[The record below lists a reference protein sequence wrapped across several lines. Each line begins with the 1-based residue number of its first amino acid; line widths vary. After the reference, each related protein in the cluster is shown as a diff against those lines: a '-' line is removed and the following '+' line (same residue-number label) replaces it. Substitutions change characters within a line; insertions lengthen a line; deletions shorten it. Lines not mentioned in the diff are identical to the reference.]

1 MRFYRWL
8 EAAVFA
14 SCLAVTCVYTTLAQR
29 PHLYSKQEPI
39 RLDFDMQNIAKP
51 ATYETGYLWDF
62 SNNTFIQPVKTGFN
76 LGRKTAEAY
85 NVNTLD
91 EVPDSSWYTNRNGV
105 RQMSIAEIKRG
116 ANETD
121 GPAPGA
127 LTVVK
132 GKTNGITPGFQIKDS
147 RGDIYLLKFDPVGY
161 LEMSSGAE
169 AIATRLFYAIGYNVP
184 QNTSYRFRRD
194 QLKLD
199 PKATF
204 TDSLGKKRQLTE
216 ADVDAILK
224 LAASY
229 PNGEYRAL
237 ASKFLRGKPVGNF
250 KFAGTRADDPN
261 DIIPHEHRRD
271 LRALRV
277 FAAWLNHNDIR
288 NGNNLDMF
296 VKADGREFI
305 RHYLIDFGSALG
317 SDTAFPNANDVGYAH
332 QMDFGEARKSLLT
345 FGLYQPHWR
354 SVENRVQFTSVG
366 NFASD
371 KFKPHQW
378 KSNFPL
384 EAFQNMTDRDA
395 YWAAKI
401 VASFT
406 DEQIRAA
413 VETGELSDPKAA
425 EYLTQQLI
433 QRRDAIVRE
442 YVTRNAAIDEVQL
455 QQASNGWALNFTD
468 LKMQFTRNSDETT
481 YEYQLSAAGDP
492 KRVLARGKLNNP
504 QLTFSSELLRQFA
517 AVGGTEADRGV
528 AQLKLKRIGEKKEM
542 LAWLFY
548 DEAGNQLRLV
558 GQLN

>member
-1 MRFYRWL
+1 MRTYRWL

-14 SCLAVTCVYTTLAQR
+14 LCLASSCALTTVAQR

-39 RLDFDMQNIAKP
+39 RLDFDMQNISKP

-62 SNNTFIQPVKTGFN
+62 SNNTFIQPFTKAPRF
-76 LGRKTAEAY
+76 GRKSVEAY
-85 NVNTLD
+85 NVNVLD
-91 EVPDSSWYTNRNGV
+91 EVPNSSWFTNRNGL
-105 RQMSIAEIKRG
+105 RQMSVAEIKRG
-116 ANETD
+116 PNETD
-121 GPAPGA
+121 GPAPGP

-132 GKTNGITPGFQIKDS
+132 GKTNGITPGFQVKDS
-147 RGDIYLLKFDPVGY
+147 RGDIYLLKFDPIGY

-169 AIATRLFYAIGYNVP
+169 AISTRLFYAIGYNVP
-184 QNTSYRFRRD
+184 QNTIYRFRRD

-204 TDSLGKKRQLTE
+204 TDSMGQKRQLTE
-216 ADVDAILK
+216 ADIDAILK

-237 ASKFLRGKPVGNF
+237 ASKFLKGKPVGNF
-250 KFAGTRADDPN
+250 KFAGVREDDPN

-271 LRALRV
+271 LRGLRV

-296 VKADGREFI
+296 VKEDGREFI
-305 RHYLIDFGSALG
+305 RHYLIDFGSTLG
-317 SDTAFPNANDVGYAH
+317 SDTAFPNSNEVGYAH
-332 QMDFGEARKSLLT
+332 QVDFGEARKSLLT

-354 SVENRVQFTSVG
+354 STENRVQFTSVG

-378 KSNFPL
+378 KSNFPM
-384 EAFQNMTDRDA
+384 EAFQNLTDRDA

-413 VETGELSDPKAA
+413 VATGELSDPKAA

-433 QRRDAIVRE
+433 KRRDAIAQE
-442 YVTRNAAIDEVQL
+442 YFNRNAALDDLQL
-455 QQASNGWALNFTD
+455 QQTSNGWVINFTD
-468 LKMQFTRNSDETT
+468 LKIQFARNNDETT
-481 YEYQLSAAGDP
+481 YEYQLSPAGNP
-492 KRVLARGKLNNP
+492 NQILAKGKLDSP
-504 QLTFSSELLRQFA
+504 RLELSSELLRQIA
-517 AVGGTEADRGV
+517 TSGSTEADRGV
-528 AQLKLKRIGEKKEM
+528 AQLKLKRTGDKKEM
-542 LAWLFY
+542 VAWVFY
-548 DEAGNQLRLV
+548 EDLRKHLRLV

>member
-1 MRFYRWL
+1 MRYHRWL

-14 SCLAVTCVYTTLAQR
+14 SCLAVLCAFTTLAQR

-39 RLDFDMQNIAKP
+39 WLDFDMETIKKP
-51 ATYETGYLWDF
+51 ATYETGYLYDF
-62 SNNTFIQPVKTGFN
+62 TNNTFFKPFQNGFGIARKSVEAIN
-76 LGRKTAEAY
+76 L
-85 NVNTLD
+85 NTLD
-91 EVPDSSWYTNRNGV
+91 EVPDSSWFTNRNG
-105 RQMSIAEIKRG
+105 RRPMSIAEIKRG
-116 ANETD
+116 PNETD
-121 GPAPGA
+121 GPAPGP

-132 GKTNGITPGFQIKDS
+132 GKSNGITPGFQVKDS

-169 AIATRLFYAIGYNVP
+169 AISTRLFYAIGYNVP
-184 QNTSYRFRRD
+184 QNTIFRFRRD
-194 QLKLD
+194 QLKID

-204 TDSLGKKRQLTE
+204 TDGLGKKRQLTE

-237 ASKFLRGKPVGNF
+237 ASKFLKGKPVGNF
-250 KFAGTRADDPN
+250 TFAGVREDDPN
-261 DIIPHEHRRD
+261 DIIAHEQRRD

-277 FAAWLNHNDIR
+277 FSAWLNHNDIR

-296 VKADGREFI
+296 VKEDGREFI
-305 RHYLIDFGSALG
+305 RHYLIDFGSTLG

-332 QMDFGEARKSLLT
+332 QLDFGEARKSLLT

-354 SVENRVQFTSVG
+354 SNENRVQFTSVG

-378 KSNFPL
+378 KSNFPIA
-384 EAFQNMTDRDA
+384 AFQNMTDRDA

-433 QRRDAIVRE
+433 KRRDAIVRE
-442 YVTRNAAIDEVQL
+442 YINRRSGLDDLQLRQAA
-455 QQASNGWALNFTD
+455 NGWVLNFSD
-468 LKMQFTRNSDETT
+468 LKMQFARNNDETT
-481 YEYQLSAAGDP
+481 YEYQLLAVENP
-492 KRVLARGKLNNP
+492 NRVLASGKLNNP
-504 QLTFSSELLRQFA
+504 QLTFSAELLSQIA
-517 AVGGTEADRGV
+517 ACGSTETDRGV
-528 AQLKLKRIGEKKEM
+528 AQLKLKRAGEKKEM
-542 LAWLFY
+542 LAWLFF
-548 DEAGNQLRLV
+548 DQANNQLRLI

>member
-1 MRFYRWL
+1 MKTYRWL
-8 EAAVFA
+8 EASLFA
-14 SCLAVTCVYTTLAQR
+14 LCLAVSCAYTTLGQR
-29 PHLYSKQEPI
+29 PQLYSKQEPI
-39 RLDFDMQNIAKP
+39 RLDFDMQSIAKP

-62 SNNTFIQPVKTGFN
+62 SNNTFIQPVKNGFGF
-76 LGRKTAEAY
+76 GRKTVEAY

-91 EVPDSSWYTNRNGV
+91 EVPDSSWFTNRNG
-105 RQMSIAEIKRG
+105 RRPMSIAEIKRG
-116 ANETD
+116 PNETD
-121 GPAPGA
+121 GPAAGT
-127 LTVVK
+127 LTIIK

-147 RGDIYLLKFDPVGY
+147 RGDLYLLKFDPIGY
-161 LEMSSGAE
+161 LEMASGAE
-169 AIATRLFYAIGYNVP
+169 AIASRLFYAIGYNVP
-184 QNTSYRFRRD
+184 QNTIYRFRRD

-204 TDSLGKKRQLTE
+204 TDSLGQKRQLNE
-216 ADVDAILK
+216 ADIDAILK

-237 ASKFLRGKPVGNF
+237 ASKFLTGKPVGNF
-250 KFAGTRADDPN
+250 TFAGTRADDPN

-288 NGNNLDMF
+288 NGNTLDMF
-296 VKADGREFI
+296 VKENGREFI
-305 RHYLIDFGSALG
+305 RHYLIDFGSTLG

-332 QMDFGEARKSLLT
+332 QVDFGEAGKSLLT

-354 SVENRVQFTSVG
+354 STENRVQFTSVG
-366 NFASD
+366 NFTSD

-384 EAFQNMTDRDA
+384 TAFQNMTDRDA
-395 YWAAKI
+395 YWAARI

-406 DEQIRAA
+406 NEQIRAA

-433 QRRDAIVRE
+433 KRRDAIVRE
-442 YVTRNAAIDEVQL
+442 YIARNVALDELQL
-455 QQASNGWALNFTD
+455 QQTANGWVIHFTD
-468 LKMQFTRNSDETT
+468 LKMQWSRNDDETS
-481 YEYQLSAAGDP
+481 YEYQLSAASEPNQVFANGRLDQP
-492 KRVLARGKLNNP
+492 R
-504 QLTFSSELLRQFA
+504 LTLPSDLLRKLA
-517 AVGGTEADRGV
+517 KVGTTEIDRGV
-528 AQLKLKRIGEKKEM
+528 AQFKLKRIGEKKEM

-548 DEAGNQLRLV
+548 DEAHNQLRVV

>member
-1 MRFYRWL
+1 MRTLKWL

-14 SCLAVTCVYTTLAQR
+14 LCLAVSCVFTTYAQR

-39 RLDFDMQNIAKP
+39 RVDFDMQTIAKP
-51 ATYETGYLWDF
+51 ATYETGYLWYF
-62 SNNTFIQPVKTGFN
+62 SNNTFIQPFTKSPF
-76 LGRKTAEAY
+76 GRKSVEAY

-91 EVPDSSWYTNRNGV
+91 EVPNSSWFTNRNGV
-105 RQMSIAEIKRG
+105 RQMSIAEIKRA

-132 GKTNGITPGFQIKDS
+132 GKTNGITPGFQVKDS
-147 RGDIYLLKFDPVGY
+147 RGDIYLLKFDPIGY

-169 AIATRLFYAIGYNVP
+169 AISTRLFYAIGYNVP
-184 QNTSYRFRRD
+184 QNTVSKFRRD

-204 TDSLGKKRQLTE
+204 TDSMGKKRQLTE
-216 ADVDAILK
+216 ADISAILN
-224 LAASY
+224 LAAHY

-237 ASKFLRGKPVGNF
+237 ASKFLKGKPVGNF
-250 KFAGTRADDPN
+250 KFAGTRDDDAN

-296 VKADGREFI
+296 VKAGGREFV
-305 RHYLIDFGSALG
+305 RHYLIDFGSTLG
-317 SDTAFPNANDVGYAH
+317 SDTAFPNANEVGYAH
-332 QMDFGEARKSLLT
+332 QVDFGEARKSLLT

-354 SVENRVQFTSVG
+354 STENRVQFTSVG

-425 EYLTQQLI
+425 AYLTQQLI
-433 QRRDAIVRE
+433 KRRDAIVRE
-442 YVTRNAAIDEVQL
+442 YVTRNAALDEVQL
-455 QQASNGWALNFTD
+455 QQASNGWVIHFTD
-468 LKMQFTRNSDETT
+468 LKMQWGRKTDETT
-481 YEYQLSAAGDP
+481 YEYQLSAADNS
-492 KRVLARGKLNNP
+492 KRVLASGKLTAP
-504 QLTFSSELLRQFA
+504 QLTFSSELLRQVA
-517 AVGGTEADRGV
+517 TLGSSDINRGV
-528 AQLKLKRIGEKKEM
+528 AQLKLKRSGDKKEM
-542 LAWLFY
+542 TAWLFF
-548 DEAGNQLRLV
+548 DDVRRHLQLV

>member
-8 EAAVFA
+8 EAAAFA
-14 SCLAVTCVYTTLAQR
+14 SCLAMTCVYTTLAQR
-29 PHLYSKQEPI
+29 PQLYSKEEPI
-39 RLDFDMQNIAKP
+39 RLDFDMQSIPKP

-62 SNNTFIQPVKTGFN
+62 SNNTFIQPFTKAPSF
-76 LGRKTAEAY
+76 GRKTVEAY

-91 EVPDSSWYTNRNGV
+91 EVPDSSWYTNRNG
-105 RQMSIAEIKRG
+105 RRAMSLAEIKRG

-121 GPAPGA
+121 GPAAGA

-147 RGDIYLLKFDPVGY
+147 RGDVYLLKFDPIGY

-169 AIATRLFYAIGYNVP
+169 AITTRLFYAIGYNVP
-184 QNTSYRFRRD
+184 QNTIYRFRRD

-250 KFAGTRADDPN
+250 KFAGTREDDPN
-261 DIIPHEHRRD
+261 DIILHEQRRD

-296 VKADGREFI
+296 VKEGGREFI
-305 RHYLIDFGSALG
+305 RHYLIDFGSTLG

-332 QMDFGEARKSLLT
+332 QMDFGEARKSLLS
-345 FGLYQPHWR
+345 FGLYQPQWR
-354 SVENRVQFTSVG
+354 STENRVQFTSVG

-378 KSNFPL
+378 KSNFPM

-425 EYLTQQLI
+425 AYLTQQLI
-433 QRRDAIVRE
+433 KRRDAIVRE
-442 YVTRNAAIDEVQL
+442 YVTRTAALDEVQL
-455 QQASNGWALNFTD
+455 QQASNGWVINFTD
-468 LKMQFTRNSDETT
+468 LKMQWGRKTDETA
-481 YEYQLSAAGDP
+481 YEYQLSAADAP
-492 KRVLARGKLNNP
+492 NRVLTQGKLDAP

-517 AVGGTEADRGV
+517 AVGSTEAERGV
-528 AQLKLKRIGEKKEM
+528 VQLKLKRTGEKKEV

-548 DEAGNQLRLV
+548 DELRNHLRLV

>member
-1 MRFYRWL
+1 MKFRQWL
-8 EAAVFA
+8 GAAAIA

-39 RLDFDMQNIAKP
+39 RLDFDMQTIAKP
-51 ATYETGYLWDF
+51 TTYETGYLWDF
-62 SNNTFIQPVKTGFN
+62 SNNTFIQPFTKLPR
-76 LGRKTAEAY
+76 LGRKFVEAY

-91 EVPDSSWYTNRNGV
+91 EVPNSSWFTNRNGV
-105 RQMSIAEIKRG
+105 RQMSIAEIKRA

-132 GKTNGITPGFQIKDS
+132 GKTNGITPGFQVKDS
-147 RGDIYLLKFDPVGY
+147 HGDVYLLKFDPIGY

-184 QNTSYRFRRD
+184 QNTIYRFRRD

-204 TDSLGKKRQLTE
+204 TDSFGKKRQLTE
-216 ADVDAILK
+216 ADVHTILK

-237 ASKFLRGKPVGNF
+237 ASKFLKGKPVGNF
-250 KFAGTRADDPN
+250 TFAGTRADDAN
-261 DIIPHEHRRD
+261 DIIPHEQRRD
-271 LRALRV
+271 LRGLRL

-296 VKADGREFI
+296 VKEDGREFI
-305 RHYLIDFGSALG
+305 RHYLIDFGSTLG
-317 SDTAFPNANDVGYAH
+317 SDTAFPNANEVGYAH
-332 QMDFGEARKSLLT
+332 QVDFGEARKSLLT

-354 SVENRVQFTSVG
+354 STENRVQFTSVG

-371 KFKPHQW
+371 QFKPQQW

-384 EAFQNMTDRDA
+384 AAFQNMTDRDG

-433 QRRDAIVRE
+433 KRRDAITRE
-442 YVTRNAAIDEVQL
+442 YFTRNAALDEVRL
-455 QQASNGWALNFTD
+455 QQTSNGWVVNFTD
-468 LKMQFTRNSDETT
+468 LRMSFAPDDDETM
-481 YEYQLSAAGDP
+481 YEYQLTAANDA
-492 KRVLARGKLNNP
+492 KRIIAKGKLDRP
-504 QLTFSSELLRQFA
+504 QLRLSSELLRQVA
-517 AVGGTEADRGV
+517 ASGGSEENRGV
-528 AQLKLKRIGEKKEM
+528 AQLKLKRSGDKKEM
-542 LAWLFY
+542 TAWLFF
-548 DEAGNQLRLV
+548 DEVRNHLQLV

>member
-1 MRFYRWL
+1 MKAYRWL
-8 EAAVFA
+8 EAALFA
-14 SCLAVTCVYTTLAQR
+14 SCLAVLCVFTTLAQR
-29 PHLYSKQEPI
+29 PHLYSKQAPI

-62 SNNTFIQPVKTGFN
+62 SNNTFIQPVKNSFSF
-76 LGRKTAEAY
+76 GRNTVEAY

-91 EVPDSSWYTNRNGV
+91 EVPDSSWYTNRNG
-105 RQMSIAEIKRG
+105 RRAMSIADIKRG
-116 ANETD
+116 PNETD

-132 GKTNGITPGFQIKDS
+132 GKTNGITPGFQVKDS
-147 RGDIYLLKFDPVGY
+147 RGDIYLLKFDPIGY

-184 QNTSYRFRRD
+184 QNTIYRFRRE

-204 TDSLGKKRQLTE
+204 TDNLGKKRQLTE

-237 ASKFLRGKPVGNF
+237 ASKFLNGKPVGNF
-250 KFAGTRADDPN
+250 KFAGVRADDPN

-271 LRALRV
+271 LRGLRV

-296 VKADGREFI
+296 VKEDGREFI
-305 RHYLIDFGSALG
+305 RHYLIDFGSTLG

-332 QMDFGEARKSLLT
+332 QVDFAEARKSLLT

-354 SVENRVQFTSVG
+354 RTENRVQFTSVG

-384 EAFQNMTDRDA
+384 AAFQNMTDRDA

-433 QRRDAIVRE
+433 KRRDAIVRE
-442 YVTRNAAIDEVQL
+442 YFTRNAALDEMRL
-455 QQASNGWALNFTD
+455 EQAENGWVINFSD
-468 LKMQFTRNSDETT
+468 LKTKWRRSHDETM
-481 YEYQLSAAGDP
+481 YEYQLSAPSDP
-492 KRVLARGKLNNP
+492 KRVLAQGKLDAAR
-504 QLTFSSELLRQFA
+504 LSFSTNVLRQFA
-517 AVGGTEADRGV
+517 ALGNTEAERGV
-528 AQLKLKRIGEKKEM
+528 AQLKLKRSGETQEIK
-542 LAWLFY
+542 AWLFY
-548 DEAGNQLRLV
+548 DEARNQLRLV

>member
-1 MRFYRWL
+1 MKTYKWL

-14 SCLAVTCVYTTLAQR
+14 SCLAVMCVYTTLAQR

-62 SNNTFIQPVKTGFN
+62 SNNTFIQPFTKAPGF
-76 LGRKTAEAY
+76 GRKTVEAF

-91 EVPDSSWYTNRNGV
+91 EVPNSSWFTNRNGV
-105 RQMSIAEIKRG
+105 RQMSLAQIKRA

-121 GPAPGA
+121 GPAPGP

-132 GKTNGITPGFQIKDS
+132 GKTNGITPGFQVKDG
-147 RGDIYLLKFDPVGY
+147 RGDVYLLKFDPIGY

-169 AIATRLFYAIGYNVP
+169 AISTRLFYAIGYNVP
-184 QNTSYRFRRD
+184 QNTIYRFRRD

-204 TDSLGKKRQLTE
+204 TDDFGKKRQLTE
-216 ADVDAILK
+216 ADIEAILK
-224 LAASY
+224 FAASY

-237 ASKFLRGKPVGNF
+237 ASKFLKGKPVGNF
-250 KFAGTRADDPN
+250 KFAGVREDDPN
-261 DIIPHEHRRD
+261 DIIPHEQRRD
-271 LRALRV
+271 LRGLRV

-296 VKADGREFI
+296 VKEDGREFI
-305 RHYLIDFGSALG
+305 RHYLIDFGSTLG

-332 QMDFGEARKSLLT
+332 QVDFGEARKSLLT

-354 SVENRVQFTSVG
+354 STENRVQFTSVG

-384 EAFQNMTDRDA
+384 AAFQNMTDRDA

-401 VASFT
+401 VSSFT

-413 VETGELSDPKAA
+413 VETGALSDPKAA

-433 QRRDAIVRE
+433 KRRDAIARE
-442 YVTRNAAIDEVQL
+442 YFTRNTALDELQL
-455 QQASNGWALNFTD
+455 QQTSNGWVLNFTD
-468 LKMQFTRNSDETT
+468 LKMQFTRNADETT
-481 YEYQLSAAGDP
+481 YEYQLSAADDT
-492 KRVLARGKLNNP
+492 KRVLAKGKLNHP
-504 QLTFSSELLRQFA
+504 QLAFSQELLGQIA
-517 AVGGTEADRGV
+517 SLGTAEAERSV
-528 AQLKLKRIGEKKEM
+528 AQLILKRTGEKQEM
-542 LAWLFY
+542 KAWLFY
-548 DEAGNQLRLV
+548 DEARKQLLLV

>member
-1 MRFYRWL
+1 MRLNRWL

-14 SCLAVTCVYTTLAQR
+14 SCLAVSCAYTTLAQR
-29 PHLYSKQEPI
+29 PHLYSKHEPI
-39 RLDFDMQNIAKP
+39 RLDFDMETIKKP
-51 ATYETGYLWDF
+51 ATYETGYLYDF
-62 SNNTFIQPVKTGFN
+62 TNNTFFKPFQNGF
-76 LGRKTAEAY
+76 GIARQTREAY

-91 EVPDSSWYTNRNGV
+91 EVPDSSWFTNRNGV
-105 RQMSIAEIKRG
+105 RTMSVEEIKRG
-116 ANETD
+116 PNETD
-121 GPAPGA
+121 GPALGP

-132 GKTNGITPGFQIKDS
+132 GKSNGITPGFQVKDS

-169 AIATRLFYAIGYNVP
+169 AISTRLFYAIGYHVP
-184 QNTSYRFRRD
+184 QNTIFRFRRD

-204 TDSLGKKRQLTE
+204 TDGLGQKRQLTE

-237 ASKFLRGKPVGNF
+237 ASKFLKGKPVGNF
-250 KFAGTRADDPN
+250 TFAGTREDDPN

-271 LRALRV
+271 LRGLRL
-277 FAAWLNHNDIR
+277 FSAWLNHNDIR

-296 VKADGREFI
+296 VKEDGREFI
-305 RHYLIDFGSALG
+305 RHYLIDFGSTLG
-317 SDTAFPNANDVGYAH
+317 SDTAFPNGNDVGFAH
-332 QMDFGEARKSLLT
+332 QVDFKEAGKSLIT

-354 SVENRVQFTSVG
+354 SDENRVQFTSVG
-366 NFASD
+366 NFDSD
-371 KFKPHQW
+371 KFKPQQW
-378 KSNFPL
+378 KSNFPI

-401 VASFT
+401 ISSFSNQ
-406 DEQIRAA
+406 QIRAA

-425 EYLTQQLI
+425 EYLIQQLVK
-433 QRRDAIVRE
+433 RRDAIVRE
-442 YVTRNAAIDEVQL
+442 YISRRSGLDEVQL
-455 QQASNGWALNFTD
+455 QQVTNGWIVNFND
-468 LKMQFTRNSDETT
+468 LKMQFARNDDETM
-481 YEYQLSAAGDP
+481 YEYQVSDAETP
-492 KRVLARGKLNNP
+492 NRILASGKVDDT
-504 QLTFSSELLRQFA
+504 QLTFSTVLLQQMA
-517 AVGGTEADRGV
+517 ACGNTEANRGV
-528 AQLKLKRIGEKKEM
+528 AQLKIKRTGEKKEM

-548 DEAGNQLRLV
+548 DQSRNELRLV

>member
-1 MRFYRWL
+1 
-8 EAAVFA
+8 V
-14 SCLAVTCVYTTLAQR
+14 
-29 PHLYSKQEPI
+29 
-39 RLDFDMQNIAKP
+39 DFDMQTIAKP

-62 SNNTFIQPVKTGFN
+62 SNNTFIQPVAKSFSF
-76 LGRKTAEAY
+76 GRKAVEAY

-91 EVPDSSWYTNRNGV
+91 EVPNSSWFTNRNGV
-105 RQMSIAEIKRG
+105 RQMSSAEIKRA

-132 GKTNGITPGFQIKDS
+132 GKTNGITPGFQVKDS
-147 RGDIYLLKFDPVGY
+147 RGDIYLLKFDPLGY
-161 LEMSSGAE
+161 LEMASAAE
-169 AIATRLFYAIGYNVP
+169 AISTRLFYAIGYNVP
-184 QNTSYRFRRD
+184 QNTIYRFRRD

-204 TDSLGKKRQLTE
+204 TDNLGKKRQLTE
-216 ADVDAILK
+216 ADIDAILK

-237 ASKFLRGKPVGNF
+237 ASKFLKGKPVGNF
-250 KFAGTRADDPN
+250 KFAGTRDDDAN

-271 LRALRV
+271 LRGLRV

-296 VKADGREFI
+296 VKEDGREFV
-305 RHYLIDFGSALG
+305 RHYLIDFGSTLG

-332 QMDFGEARKSLLT
+332 QVDFGEARKSLLT

-354 SVENRVQFTSVG
+354 STENRVQFTSVG

-384 EAFQNMTDRDA
+384 EAFQNMTDRDG

-413 VETGELSDPKAA
+413 VETGELSDRAAA

-433 QRRDAIVRE
+433 TRRDAIARE
-442 YVTRNAAIDEVQL
+442 YFSRTAALDELQL
-455 QQASNGWALNFTD
+455 QQTSNGWVLNFTD
-468 LKMQFTRNSDETT
+468 LRTQFTRNGDEKI
-481 YEYQLSAAGDP
+481 YEYQLTAAADA
-492 KRVLARGKLNNP
+492 KRVLASGKLNAP
-504 QLTFSSELLRQFA
+504 QLTFSSELLRQVGMLGNTA
-517 AVGGTEADRGV
+517 ANRGV
-528 AQLKLKRIGEKKEM
+528 VQLKLKRSGDKKEM
-542 LAWLFY
+542 TAWLFY
-548 DEAGNQLRLV
+548 DDVRNHLQLV

>member
-1 MRFYRWL
+1 MKWL
-8 EAAVFA
+8 EAALFA
-14 SCLAVTCVYTTLAQR
+14 SCLAVSCVFTTFAQR
-29 PHLYSKQEPI
+29 PQLYSKQEPI
-39 RLDFDMQNIAKP
+39 RVDFDMQTIAKP

-62 SNNTFIQPVKTGFN
+62 SNNTFIQPVAKSFSF
-76 LGRKTAEAY
+76 GRKAVEAY

-91 EVPDSSWYTNRNGV
+91 EVPNSSWFTNRNGV
-105 RQMSIAEIKRG
+105 RQMSSAEIKRA

-132 GKTNGITPGFQIKDS
+132 GKTNGITPGFQVKDS
-147 RGDIYLLKFDPVGY
+147 RGDIYLLKFDPLGY
-161 LEMSSGAE
+161 LEMASAAE
-169 AIATRLFYAIGYNVP
+169 AISTRLFYAIGYNVP
-184 QNTSYRFRRD
+184 QNTIYRFRRD

-204 TDSLGKKRQLTE
+204 TDNLGKKRQLTE
-216 ADVDAILK
+216 ADIDAILK

-237 ASKFLRGKPVGNF
+237 ASKFLKGKPVGNF
-250 KFAGTRADDPN
+250 KFAGTRDDDAN

-271 LRALRV
+271 LRGLRV

-296 VKADGREFI
+296 VKEDGREFV
-305 RHYLIDFGSALG
+305 RHYLIDFGSTLG

-332 QMDFGEARKSLLT
+332 QVDFGEARKSLLT

-354 SVENRVQFTSVG
+354 STENRVQFTSVG

-384 EAFQNMTDRDA
+384 EAFQNMTDRDG

-413 VETGELSDPKAA
+413 VETGELSDRAAA

-433 QRRDAIVRE
+433 TRRDAIARE
-442 YVTRNAAIDEVQL
+442 YFSRTAALDELQL
-455 QQASNGWALNFTD
+455 QQTSNGWVLNFTD
-468 LKMQFTRNSDETT
+468 LRTQFTRNGDEKI
-481 YEYQLSAAGDP
+481 YEYQLTAAADA
-492 KRVLARGKLNNP
+492 KRVLASGKLNAP
-504 QLTFSSELLRQFA
+504 QLTFSSELLRQVGMLGNTA
-517 AVGGTEADRGV
+517 ANRGV
-528 AQLKLKRIGEKKEM
+528 VQLKLKRSGDKKEM
-542 LAWLFY
+542 TAWLFY
-548 DEAGNQLRLV
+548 DDVRNHLQLV

>member
-1 MRFYRWL
+1 MRTLKWL
-8 EAAVFA
+8 EAAAFA
-14 SCLAVTCVYTTLAQR
+14 SCLAVTCAFTTLAQR
-29 PHLYSKQEPI
+29 PHLYSKQAPI
-39 RLDFDMQNIAKP
+39 RVDFDMQTIAKP

-62 SNNTFIQPVKTGFN
+62 SNNTFIQPFTKLPSF
-76 LGRKTAEAY
+76 GRKPVEAY

-116 ANETD
+116 PNETD
-121 GPAPGA
+121 GPAPGP
-127 LTVVK
+127 LTVIK
-132 GKTNGITPGFQIKDS
+132 GKTNGITPGFQVKDS
-147 RGDIYLLKFDPVGY
+147 RGDIYLLKFDPIGY

-169 AIATRLFYAIGYNVP
+169 AISTRLFYAIGYNVP
-184 QNTSYRFRRD
+184 QNTVFKFRRE

-199 PKATF
+199 PKATL
-204 TDSLGKKRQLTE
+204 TDSLGKKRQMTD
-216 ADVDAILK
+216 ADVSAILNR
-224 LAASY
+224 AAHY

-237 ASKFLRGKPVGNF
+237 ASKFLKGKPVGNF
-250 KFAGTRADDPN
+250 TFTGVREDDPN

-271 LRALRV
+271 LRGLRV

-296 VKADGREFI
+296 VKEDGREFV
-305 RHYLIDFGSALG
+305 RHYLIDFGSTLG
-317 SDTAFPNANDVGYAH
+317 SDTAFPNSNEVGYAH
-332 QMDFGEARKSLLT
+332 QVDFSEARKSLLT

-354 SVENRVQFTSVG
+354 STENRVQFTSVG

-371 KFKPHQW
+371 KFKPQQW

-384 EAFQNMTDRDA
+384 AAFQNMTDRDA

-433 QRRDAIVRE
+433 KRRDAIARE
-442 YVTRNAAIDEVQL
+442 YFTRNAALDEVQL
-455 QQASNGWALNFTD
+455 QHTSNGWVVNFTD
-468 LKMQFTRNSDETT
+468 LRAQFSRNGDETT
-481 YEYQLSAAGDP
+481 YEYQLVAADDR
-492 KRVLARGKLNNP
+492 KQVLAKGKLDTP
-504 QLTFSSELLRQFA
+504 QLTLSSTLLRQI
-517 AVGGTEADRGV
+517 GMLGNTEANRGI
-528 AQLKLKRIGEKKEM
+528 AQLQLKRTGDKKEM
-542 LAWLFY
+542 TAWLFY
-548 DEAGNQLRLV
+548 DDVRNHLQLV

>member
-1 MRFYRWL
+1 MRTYKWL
-8 EAAVFA
+8 EAALFA
-14 SCLAVTCVYTTLAQR
+14 SCLAVMCVVATLAQR
-29 PHLYSKQEPI
+29 PQLYSKQEPI
-39 RLDFDMQNIAKP
+39 RLDFDMQTIAKP

-62 SNNTFIQPVKTGFN
+62 SNNTFIQPFTKSPF
-76 LGRKTAEAY
+76 GRKSVEAI

-91 EVPDSSWYTNRNGV
+91 EVPNSSWFTNRNGV
-105 RQMSIAEIKRG
+105 RRMSLAEIKRA

-132 GKTNGITPGFQIKDS
+132 GKTNGITPGFQVKDS
-147 RGDIYLLKFDPVGY
+147 RGDVYLLKFDPVGY

-184 QNTSYRFRRD
+184 QNTIYRFRRN

-204 TDSLGKKRQLTE
+204 TDSMGKKRQLTE
-216 ADVDAILK
+216 ADIDAILK

-237 ASKFLRGKPVGNF
+237 ASKFLKGKPVGNF
-250 KFAGTRADDPN
+250 KFAGVRDDDAN

-271 LRALRV
+271 LRGLRV

-296 VKADGREFI
+296 VKEDGREFI
-305 RHYLIDFGSALG
+305 RHYLIDFGSTLG
-317 SDTAFPNANDVGYAH
+317 SDTAFPNANEVGYAH
-332 QMDFGEARKSLLT
+332 QVDFGEARKSLLT

-354 SVENRVQFTSVG
+354 STENRVQFTSVG

-378 KSNFPL
+378 KSNFPM

-433 QRRDAIVRE
+433 NRRDAIARE
-442 YVTRNAAIDEVQL
+442 YFTRNAAIDELQV
-455 QQASNGWALNFTD
+455 QQASNGWVLNFTD
-468 LKMQFTRNSDETT
+468 LKMKFTRNGDETT
-481 YEYQLSAAGDP
+481 YEYQLSAADDT
-492 KRVLARGKLNNP
+492 KRVLAQGKLDKP
-504 QLTFSSELLRQFA
+504 QLTFSSELLRQIGVIGSTA
-517 AVGGTEADRGV
+517 ANRGV
-528 AQLKLKRIGEKKEM
+528 TQLKLKRSGDKKEM
-542 LAWLFY
+542 TAWLFY
-548 DEAGNQLRLV
+548 DDVRRHLQLV

>member
-1 MRFYRWL
+1 MKTYQWL
-8 EAAVFA
+8 GAALFA
-14 SCLAVTCVYTTLAQR
+14 SCLAMSCVFTTYAQR

-39 RLDFDMQNIAKP
+39 RLDFDMQTIPKP

-62 SNNTFIQPVKTGFN
+62 SNNTFLQPFTKLPSF
-76 LGRKTAEAY
+76 GRKPVDAY

-91 EVPDSSWYTNRNGV
+91 EVPNSSWFTNRNGV
-105 RQMSIAEIKRG
+105 RRMSTAEIKRG
-116 ANETD
+116 PNETD
-121 GPAPGA
+121 GPAPGP

-147 RGDIYLLKFDPVGY
+147 RGDLYLLKFDPIGY
-161 LEMSSGAE
+161 LEMASAAE
-169 AIATRLFYAIGYNVP
+169 AISTRLFYAIGYNVP
-184 QNTSYRFRRD
+184 QNTIYRFRRD

-204 TDSLGKKRQLTE
+204 TDNLGKKRQMTE
-216 ADVDAILK
+216 ADVSAILN
-224 LAASY
+224 LAAHY

-237 ASKFLRGKPVGNF
+237 ASKFLSGKPVGNF
-250 KFAGTRADDPN
+250 KFAGVRDDDPN

-277 FAAWLNHNDIR
+277 FSAWLNHNDIR

-296 VKADGREFI
+296 VKEDGREFI
-305 RHYLIDFGSALG
+305 RHYLIDFGSTLG
-317 SDTAFPNANDVGYAH
+317 SDTAFPNSNDVGYAH
-332 QMDFGEARKSLLT
+332 QVDFAEARKSLLT

-354 SVENRVQFTSVG
+354 STENRVRFTSVG

-413 VETGELSDPKAA
+413 VATGELSDPKAA

-433 QRRDAIVRE
+433 IRRDAIARE
-442 YVTRNAAIDEVQL
+442 YFTRNAALDDLQL
-455 QQASNGWALNFTD
+455 KQTSNGWIINFTD
-468 LKMQFTRNSDETT
+468 LRMQFAGKNEETT
-481 YEYQLSAAGDP
+481 YEYQLAAADDA
-492 KRVLARGKLNNP
+492 KRVLASGKLNDP
-504 QLTFSSELLRQFA
+504 QLTLSSDLLRQIA
-517 AVGGTEADRGV
+517 TAGSTDANRGV
-528 AQLKLKRIGEKKEM
+528 AQLKLKRSGEKKEM
-542 LAWLFY
+542 TAWLFY
-548 DEAGNQLRLV
+548 DDVRNQLRLV
-558 GQLN
+558 GLLN